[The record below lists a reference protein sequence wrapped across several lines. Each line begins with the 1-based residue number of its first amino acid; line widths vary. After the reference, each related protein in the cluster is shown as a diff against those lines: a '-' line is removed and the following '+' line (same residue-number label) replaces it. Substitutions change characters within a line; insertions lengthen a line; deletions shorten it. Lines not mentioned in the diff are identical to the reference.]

1 MRVSWLDV
9 TEVSPSLSIARKE
22 HPMNQSIISVDLVAS
37 ALRSE
42 DLGTIPREVLA
53 RDAADYERFLLLAQR
68 YPFEPLAPT
77 RAIDRMWHLHMLHP
91 RQYAADCDQLFGDLL
106 DHNGG
111 FGATPEEA
119 PLLTAA
125 FAKTSVLWKH
135 EFGTEYTDD
144 GSDIVACTR
153 NCVSRCQRRCS
164 SSSVMRG
171 D

>member
-1 MRVSWLDV
+1 
-9 TEVSPSLSIARKE
+9 
-22 HPMNQSIISVDLVAS
+22 MNQSIISVDLVAS

-53 RDAADYERFLLLAQR
+53 RDAADYERFLILAQR
-68 YPFEPLAPT
+68 YPSEPLAPT

-106 DHNGG
+106 DHDGG

-119 PLLTAA
+119 PLLATA
-125 FAKTSVLWKH
+125 FAKTRALWKH
-135 EFGTEYTDD
+135 EFGTEYIGDA
-144 GSDIVACTR
+144 SDIVACTR

-164 SSSVMRG
+164 SYMHSNMGPPHSS
-171 D
+171 